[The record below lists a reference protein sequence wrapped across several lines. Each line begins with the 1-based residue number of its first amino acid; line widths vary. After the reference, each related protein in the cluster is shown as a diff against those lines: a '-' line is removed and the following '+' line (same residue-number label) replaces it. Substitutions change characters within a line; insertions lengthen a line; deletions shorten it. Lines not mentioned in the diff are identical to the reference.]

1 MRVVPDKIPLTATS
15 PPNGGEEKMRF
26 MREKNFGLELSL
38 YQADRA
44 LALPVLEPTVES
56 WTAREDQTDPHA

>member
-1 MRVVPDKIPLTATS
+1 
-15 PPNGGEEKMRF
+15 MRF

-44 LALPVLEPTVES
+44 LALLLGADRGIMDGQRGPDRSACLRSDLGLRLVAELIVNHCFES
-56 WTAREDQTDPHA
+56 G